1 MSIIKSF
8 YFVFLRIYLMS
19 YISKYTAD
27 SERYLYIPELKS
39 EWTEVT
45 VINTTYSS
53 IAVNIQCN
61 ELT

>member
-1 MSIIKSF
+1 
-8 YFVFLRIYLMS
+8 MS